1 MKSKNPTLTPARKT
15 PASALFAEALS
26 VHGEARSFAQQA
38 KVRAITAGWLFLQAK
53 AACQHG
59 EFVALCEQHEQTIP
73 LRTVQ
78 AYMQFA
84 EDALVSVIKLRDGL
98 SDADVR
104 RLELTDAQR
113 GDADLLKLAQEAVLH
128 RAEGYVALAREFAI
142 LRKFGEYDA
151 IRHQLG
157 KVKRATGHAEQ
168 LEFSWAAADIG
179 VRSLAAISL
188 TPAEKLPPRDKLLEL
203 ESQLLAAL
211 QALRGRLATIEAEA
225 SVTLTPA
232 NQ

>member
-1 MKSKNPTLTPARKT
+1 MKTKT
-15 PASALFAEALS
+15 PAKVPARSWFDEGMEAHTEALTL
-26 VHGEARSFAQQA
+26 ALQA
-38 KVRAITAGWLFLQAK
+38 KHRAILAGWYFLRAK
-53 AACQHG
+53 AACPHG
-59 EFVALCEQHEQTIP
+59 EWLQLLEANEAKLKA
-73 LRTVQ
+73 RTVQ
-78 AYMQFA
+78 AYMQFT
-84 EDALVSVIKLRDGL
+84 EDALVSVIKARDGL